1 MKIIVPDYY
10 KEFKCIADK
19 CQHTCCKG
27 WEVEIDDVSLER
39 YSDIAYINEKIER
52 TDDNHFKLI
61 EDEKCPFLL
70 ESGLC
75 DMIVIYGEEMICQT
89 CADHPRYRNFWTDR
103 IEMGLGL
110 VCEEA
115 ARIILSRE
123 TPMRL
128 VVLSDEKDLCESSYA
143 DNVAADNV
151 TADNVTSDNVTAA
164 DDATDDGAE
173 HDVQVDAS
181 ELPEDEAWLMELR
194 DNMLCEVDSIETE
207 HPMRRLRE
215 YLIYRHI
222 PDALYDD
229 RLEERIAF
237 IDRFMELVK
246 SSFDESDGS
255 FDSLVDIVRQYSYD
269 IEYDEEV
276 KERYLES
283 SE

>member
-52 TDDNHFKLI
+52 TQDNHFKLI

-75 DMIVIYGEEMICQT
+75 DMIVNFGEEMICQT
-89 CADHPRYRNFWTDR
+89 CADHPRFRNFWSDR

-115 ARIILSRE
+115 AGIILSKE
-123 TPMRL
+123 TPMAL
-128 VVLSDEKDLCESSYA
+128 EVLSEDM
-143 DNVAADNV
+143 
-151 TADNVTSDNVTAA
+151 
-164 DDATDDGAE
+164 DAEDGADE
-173 HDVQVDAS
+173 DEIKIDSDV
-181 ELPEDEAWLMELR
+181 LPEDEEWLMALR
-194 DNMLCEVDSIETE
+194 DKMILEAADKEDMQ
-207 HPMRRLRE
+207 PMRRLRE

-276 KERYLES
+276 KERYLS
-283 SE
+283 LDS

>member
-128 VVLSDEKDLCESSYA
+128 VVLSNEKDLCESSYA

-151 TADNVTSDNVTAA
+151 TAD

-173 HDVQVDAS
+173 YDVQVDAS
-181 ELPEDEAWLMELR
+181 GLPEDEAWLMELR

-207 HPMRRLRE
+207 HSMRRLRE

-237 IDRFMELVK
+237 IDKFMELVK
-246 SSFDESDGS
+246 ISFDESDGS

-283 SE
+283 SD

>member
-89 CADHPRYRNFWTDR
+89 CADHPRFRNFWTDR

-123 TPMRL
+123 IPMRL

-143 DNVAADNV
+143 DNV
-151 TADNVTSDNVTAA
+151 TAA

-173 HDVQVDAS
+173 YDVQVDAS
-181 ELPEDEAWLMELR
+181 GLPEDEAWLMELR

-207 HPMRRLRE
+207 QSMRRLRE

-246 SSFDESDGS
+246 ISFDESDGS

-283 SE
+283 SD